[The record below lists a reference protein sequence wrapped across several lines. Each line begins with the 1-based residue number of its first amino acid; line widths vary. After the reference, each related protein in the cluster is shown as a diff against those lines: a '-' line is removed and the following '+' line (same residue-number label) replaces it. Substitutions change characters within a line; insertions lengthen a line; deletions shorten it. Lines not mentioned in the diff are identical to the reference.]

1 MIISIFMTCLVTFL
15 TSDIRM
21 EKVVVTATKRA
32 EPLEETPF
40 FGTSLRRVEIERSG
54 VNDLG
59 ELLSSSPFISIR
71 DYGPNSM
78 ASISIRGASSS
89 QVLVLIDGERLN
101 NSQSGGADLDKIP
114 LDAVERIEIVRGGYS
129 ALHGADAVGG
139 VINIITSRPDG
150 NRIKADIGL
159 GGFGEIKVGAQFHV
173 KYNFLSGMLSLW
185 GFKSDGDYEYVDRFG
200 RRRRRINAGT
210 NRDNLLAKLRCKP
223 YPKAEIEVTG
233 GRFRSRSGDPGMMG
247 YPQPNAFLEDNTGSL
262 SLHLRYDPF
271 RTALR
276 YRSSLIHYFNPDS
289 RYSVDDTH
297 RLRSFELEM
306 SSTPVKLRYLSLL
319 FAAALRREILDSSA
333 VGHRMRD
340 SLGIHLSQEMRLKRI
355 TLFGAVRWDM
365 FSDFGSSFSP
375 KAGFK
380 VNLIGPISVK
390 GSLGRSYRAPTFND
404 LYWPEDAFA
413 KGNQD
418 LKPEIS
424 SQAELGL
431 QLSRGRVSGELV
443 LFSSIT
449 KGLIQWAPGRGG
461 KWYPQNLAEA
471 DVSGL
476 ETGLHLKPIGGLLD
490 VRLSYSFT
498 DARDQGGYPLLYR
511 PRHSFGYRLRIG
523 RRLWTILS
531 GRAEGRRFYRKGGGY
546 LDPYHVHDLRV
557 GISFRGIELIFA
569 LENLFNERYMLSAG
583 YPLPGRRWS
592 FRVLGDW
599 EGGGINY

>member
-15 TSDIRM
+15 TADIRM

-40 FGTSLRRVEIERSG
+40 FGVSIDKMEIERSG

-59 ELLSSSPFISIR
+59 ELLSSSPFISIG
-71 DYGPNSM
+71 DYGLNSM
-78 ASISIRGASSS
+78 ASVSIRGASSS

-101 NSQSGGADLDKIP
+101 NSQSGGADVDKIP
-114 LDAVERIEIVRGGYS
+114 LDAVEKIEIVRGGYS

-139 VINIITSRPDG
+139 VINLITSRPSG
-150 NRIKADIGL
+150 NKVKVNIGL
-159 GGFGEIKVGAQFHV
+159 GDFGEVGGGAQFHV
-173 KYNFLSGMLSLW
+173 KYGSLSGMISLW
-185 GFKSDGDYEYVDRFG
+185 GLKSDGDYEYVDRFG
-200 RRRRRINAGT
+200 RRRLRINAGT
-210 NRDNLLAKLRCKP
+210 DRSNLLAKLMWKP
-223 YPKAEIEVTG
+223 SKAEVEITG
-233 GRFRSRSGDPGMMG
+233 GRFRSHSGDPGMMG
-247 YPQPNAFLEDNTGSL
+247 YPQPNAFLEDDAGSL

-271 RTALR
+271 KTALR

-297 RLRSFELEM
+297 RLRSFEIEV
-306 SSTPVKLRYLSLL
+306 SSTPIKLRYLSSL
-319 FAAALRREILDSSA
+319 FAATLRREILDSSS
-333 VGHRMRD
+333 VGHRVRD
-340 SLGIHLSQEMRLKRI
+340 SLGIHLSQEMNLKRI

-380 VNLIGPISVK
+380 VNLTGQISIK

-413 KGNQD
+413 KGNPN
-418 LKPEIS
+418 LKPERS

-431 QLSRGRVSGELV
+431 QFSKGKISGELV

-449 KGLIQWAPGRGG
+449 DGLIQWAPGRGG

-471 DVSGL
+471 KVSGL
-476 ETGLHLKPIGGLLD
+476 ETGLHLKPLDGLTD
-490 VRLSYSFT
+490 IRLSYSFT
-498 DARDQGGYPLLYR
+498 DARDQEGYPLLYR
-511 PRHSFGYRLRIG
+511 SRHSLGYRIRIG
-523 RRLWTILS
+523 RRRLWAVLS

-546 LDPYHVHDLRV
+546 LDPYHVHDLRI
-557 GISFRGIELIFA
+557 GTSFRSVELIFA
-569 LENLFNERYMLSAG
+569 LENLFDERYTLFAG

-592 FRVLGDW
+592 FRVLGNW
-599 EGGGINY
+599 GG